1 MSLHNYDWNSK
12 YNIGVEQIDD
22 QHRYFLSLIN
32 KIIEESEQTDHIDYL
47 LALINEL
54 KAYAKFHF
62 ISEENLMLKTGY
74 PGLAEH
80 RQHHRQLLHDLAPK
94 ITNAE
99 LKKSHDELQK
109 LINYLLDWF
118 FHHTAAEDRLFG
130 DYFAKSS
137 SPA

>member
-1 MSLHNYDWNSK
+1 MTPHSYDWDSK

-32 KIIEESEQTDHIDYL
+32 KIIDESERTDHIDYL

-62 ISEENLMLKTGY
+62 ISEENLMMKTGY

-80 RQHHRQLLHDLAPK
+80 RQHHRQLLNDLAPK

-109 LINYLLDWF
+109 LINYLLEWF

-130 DYFAKSS
+130 DYYTNFSNNA
-137 SPA
+137 